1 MVKIRIYVEG
11 GGEGKNTKATFRQ
24 GMSQF
29 LQNLTGQKV
38 DCIVCG
44 TRNNAHRSFKN
55 ALKSNSDAIHLL
67 LVDSED
73 FVRVSS
79 PKQHLIERDNW
90 DLSDIDEENIH
101 LMVQV
106 MESWL
111 IVDIEALA
119 NFYGQKFN
127 RNAIPQP
134 NNIEQIAK
142 PDVESA
148 LKNATKFTQK
158 GEYHKINHGPK
169 ILATLDVS
177 IVRNKSAYCDRLYQY
192 LLMRSPLSR

>member
-11 GGEGKNTKATFRQ
+11 GGEGRNTKATFRQ

-29 LQNLTGQKV
+29 LQKLTGQKV

-44 TRNNAHRSFKN
+44 TRNNAYRNFKN
-55 ALKSNSDAIHLL
+55 ALKSNSDAIHFL

-79 PKQHLIERDNW
+79 PKQHLIDRDNW
-90 DLSDIDEENIH
+90 DLSDINEENIH

-106 MESWL
+106 MESW
-111 IVDIEALA
+111 IIADIEALA

-127 RNAIPQP
+127 RNAIPP
-134 NNIEQIAK
+134 SNNVEQITKAN
-142 PDVESA
+142 VELA

-169 ILATLDVS
+169 ILAAADVS
-177 IVRNKSAYCDRLYQY
+177 IVRNKSAYCDRLYHFIIEN
-192 LLMRSPLSR
+192 L

>member
-29 LQNLTGQKV
+29 LQNLTGQKI

-44 TRNNAHRSFKN
+44 TRNNAYRHFKN

-73 FVRVSS
+73 FVKVPS
-79 PKQHLIERDNW
+79 PKQHLIDRDHW
-90 DLSDIDEENIH
+90 ELSEIDEENIH

-106 MESWL
+106 MESWIIAD
-111 IVDIEALA
+111 IVALA

-127 RNAIPQP
+127 KNAIPQP
-134 NNIEQIAK
+134 NDIEQIAK
-142 PDVESA
+142 ANVESA
-148 LKNATKFTQK
+148 LKNSTKLTQK
-158 GEYHKINHGPK
+158 GEYHKINHGPN
-169 ILATLDVS
+169 ILAIVDVS
-177 IVRNKSAYCDRLYQY
+177 IVRSKSAHCDRLYHFIV
-192 LLMRSPLSR
+192 RNFPKS